1 MSKVHVGYDGYGLRD
16 VDEEFIHFIFDV
28 VIGMTKLS
36 PDLEAGLILA
46 TDKQMQELNRKY
58 RGKDVPANIL
68 SFAYR
73 ESDVLFKKMK
83 DDKYLGDIYI
93 SHPQLIAQ
101 AKSNGTSE
109 KDEFARLFVHGLL
122 HLAGIH
128 HGNKAESDKMEA
140 LEDKIVAEVCS
151 IWQFGTM
158 GSVELE

>member
-1 MSKVHVGYDGYGLRD
+1 MARVYVGYDGHRLRD

-28 VIGMTKLS
+28 VIGITELS

-58 RGKDVPANIL
+58 RGKDIPANIL

-73 ESDVLFKKMK
+73 ESDVLFEKMK

-93 SHPQLIAQ
+93 SRPQLVAQ
-101 AKSNGTSE
+101 AKDNGTSE
-109 KDEFARLFVHGLL
+109 KDEFVRLFVHGLL

-128 HGNKAESDKMEA
+128 HGGKAKADRMEM
-140 LEDKIVAEVCS
+140 LEDKIVAEICS
-151 IWQFGTM
+151 I
-158 GSVELE
+158 